1 MIQKK
6 FVLYK
11 DLKFSIE
18 KLRKIVQNYNEKEL
32 KKDLN
37 QFLPENYRDFY
48 KSLKKEILKF
58 IG

>member
-58 IG
+58 I